1 MVRSKLS
8 YRVLTEFIVVT
19 FDFLTLLA
27 AGVLICA
34 VPQ

>member
-8 YRVLTEFIVVT
+8 YRVLTEFIVT

-27 AGVLICA
+27 AGVLHCA
-34 VPQ
+34 VPPS